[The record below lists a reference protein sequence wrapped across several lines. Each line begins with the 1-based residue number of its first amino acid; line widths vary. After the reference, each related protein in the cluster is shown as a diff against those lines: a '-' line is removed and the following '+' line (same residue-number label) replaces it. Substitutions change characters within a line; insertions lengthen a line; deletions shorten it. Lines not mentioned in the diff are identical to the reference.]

1 MLTSTELAALR
12 EQLSGV
18 VEIECVTADL
28 NGIPRGKV
36 MTVEGFLSGRRLQL
50 ARGVMLQCVMG
61 GYPAARFYGSDDDD
75 FGVHAPVMVA
85 GYIGNAL
92 AHTFRESDYKF
103 VSRAAGIGC
112 LFHRAHTLN
121 RLAG

>member
-36 MTVEGFLSGRRLQL
+36 MTVESFLSGRRLQL
-50 ARGVMLQCVMG
+50 ARGVLLQCVMG
-61 GYPAARFYGSDDDD
+61 GYPSAT
-75 FGVHAPVMVA
+75 V
-85 GYIGNAL
+85 L
-92 AHTFRESDYKF
+92 W
-103 VSRAAGIGC
+103 
-112 LFHRAHTLN
+112 HR
-121 RLAG
+121 